1 MPWIL
6 LFLAGLFEIAWAFG
20 LKETDGFTRLLPTL
34 GTLVALLLSV
44 GLLGLA
50 ARSLPLSTA
59 YVVWTGIGALG
70 TVIGGILLG
79 TEPVNFARLLCL
91 ALIVTGVLGL
101 KFSA

>member
-1 MPWIL
+1 MAPWSSVTKL
-6 LFLAGLFEIAWAFG
+6 PSWADEVS
-20 LKETDGFTRLLPTL
+20 KRPSATVAR

-59 YVVWTGIGALG
+59 YIVWTGIGALG

-79 TEPVNFARLLCL
+79 TEPVNMARLLCL
-91 ALIVTGVLGL
+91 ALILIGMLGL
-101 KFSA
+101 KFSG

>member
-20 LKETDGFTRLLPTL
+20 LKETHGFTRLLPTL

-59 YVVWTGIGALG
+59 YIVWTGIGAVG

-79 TEPVNFARLLCL
+79 TEPVNMARLLCL
-91 ALIVTGVLGL
+91 ALILIGMLGL
-101 KFSA
+101 KFSG

>member
-6 LFLAGLFEIAWAFG
+6 LLLAGLFEIVWAFG
-20 LKETDGFTRLLPTL
+20 LKETHGFTRLLPTL

-50 ARSLPLSTA
+50 TRSLPLSTA

-70 TVIGGILLG
+70 AIIGGILLG
-79 TEPVNFARLLCL
+79 TETLNFTRLLCL
-91 ALIVTGVLGL
+91 ALILSGVLGL
-101 KFSA
+101 KFSS

>member
-79 TEPVNFARLLCL
+79 TESVNFARLLCL